1 MSHVLTSQSS
11 NTEIAEI
18 FQTIG
23 EILAAQGENIFRT
36 RAYARAAESIRHAEQ
51 PLKDIWEKGELDD
64 VPGIGKGFLG
74 LLNELFTVGFIAEFD
89 SVIGSIPAGAF
100 QLMKLSGVGVKKAL
114 RLAQEYKLDNAKTA
128 FDTIKKKIEAGEI
141 QQLEGFGKKSADQL
155 LEAIEGYSG
164 DAPTRFVLPMGGKV
178 GEAVIAHLKT
188 IPACIDAEMLGSS
201 RRRSPTVGDI
211 DIAVKT
217 NQPKE
222 IMEQIKTFPGIQR
235 MLASGANTAR
245 FIDVSGIQ
253 VDVKTHGPEGWGNML
268 QHYTGSKQH
277 NIVLRS
283 IVQKK
288 GWSLSEKGL
297 QKEDG
302 NNLYDSEKELYN
314 ALGMDY
320 IPPEMRE
327 DRGEVDAA
335 LKKNLPKLIE
345 TKDIKGDVHMHTKID
360 FPTSHDMGES
370 TIAELLDRAAELKYE
385 YLGFSDHN
393 PKSSALDAK
402 ERLEAVKKRNKTIND
417 EVRQWEQTSNAK
429 GQTIRVF
436 KGLEVDIR
444 PDGTL
449 ALEDEALELLDYA
462 IASIHAQLRQPR
474 EEMTAR
480 ILKALAHPKVRIW
493 GHPSARVLMERD
505 GIDCDW
511 EKIFAFCAENNKII
525 EINSAPSRLDLA
537 DTLIPVALEH
547 GVKFIIDTDS
557 HHVDQLS
564 LMPYGVSQ
572 ARRGWLEAK
581 HVVNTF
587 SSKEFAK
594 ILKS

>member
-1 MSHVLTSQSS
+1 MSHVLTANSS
-11 NTEIAEI
+11 NVEVAYI

-23 EILAAQGENIFRT
+23 EILTAQGENIFRT
-36 RAYARAAESIRHAEQ
+36 RAYARAAESLRHVEQ
-51 PLKDIWEKGELDD
+51 PLKDLWERDELDS

-74 LLNELFTVGFIAEFD
+74 LLNELYTVGFIAEFD
-89 SVIGSIPAGAF
+89 LIIGSIPAGAF

-114 RLAQEYKLDNAKTA
+114 RLAQEYKLDDAKTA
-128 FDTIKKKIEAGEI
+128 FSIIKEKITQGEI
-141 QQLEGFGKKSADQL
+141 QNLEGFGKKSADQL
-155 LEAIEGYSG
+155 LEAIESFNG
-164 DAPTRFVLPMGGKV
+164 DAPTRFVLPLGGKV
-178 GEAVIAHLKT
+178 AQAVIGHLKLS
-188 IPACIDAEMLGSS
+188 PACIEAETLGSS
-201 RRRSPTVGDI
+201 RRKSPTVGDI

-217 NQPKE
+217 TEPQV

-253 VDVKTHGPEGWGNML
+253 VDVKTHEPEGWGNML

-297 QKEDG
+297 QKDG
-302 NNLYDSEKELYN
+302 KTILYETEKELYN

-327 DRGEVDAA
+327 DRGEVEVA
-335 LKKNLPKLIE
+335 LKHAVPTLIE
-345 TKDIKGDVHMHTKID
+345 VGDIRGDVHVHTKMD

-370 TIAELLDRAAELKYE
+370 TIAELLDRALELNYE
-385 YLGFSDHN
+385 YIGFSDHN
-393 PKSSALDAK
+393 PKFSGLSAK
-402 ERLEAVKKRNKTIND
+402 ERLAAVEKRNEVIDAQCHHRQKTNG
-417 EVRQWEQTSNAK
+417 K
-429 GQTIRVF
+429 KQTIKIL

-462 IASIHAQLRQPR
+462 IASIHAQLRQPK
-474 EEMTAR
+474 EEMTER
-480 ILKALAHPKVRIW
+480 ILKALSHPKVKIW

-505 GIDCDW
+505 GIECDW
-511 EKIFAFCAENNKII
+511 EKIFQFCAENQKII

-537 DTLIPVALEH
+537 DTLIPVAKEA
-547 GVKFIIDTDS
+547 GVRFIINTDT
-557 HHVDQLS
+557 HHLDNLS

-572 ARRGWLEAK
+572 ARRGWLETK
-581 HVVNTF
+581 DVINTLPV
-587 SSKEFAK
+587 KEFIKA
-594 ILKS
+594 LG

>member
-1 MSHVLTSQSS
+1 MSHSITSQSS
-11 NTEIAEI
+11 NSEIADT
-18 FQTIG
+18 FRTIG

-36 RAYARAAESIRHAEQ
+36 RAYARAADSIGHLEQ
-51 PLKDIWEKGELDD
+51 PLKDIWERGEVDD
-64 VPGIGKGFLG
+64 IPGIGKGFVG
-74 LLNELFTVGFIAEFD
+74 LINELFTVGFIAEFD
-89 SVIGSIPAGAF
+89 TVIGSIPAGAF

-114 RLAQEYKLDNAKTA
+114 RLADLYKLDKAETA
-128 FDTIKKKIEAGEI
+128 FEIMKKHIENGDL
-141 QQLEGFGKKSADQL
+141 QSLEGFGKKSADQL
-155 LEAIEGYSG
+155 LDAIESYRG
-164 DAPTRFVLPMGGKV
+164 DAPTRFVLPMGGRV
-178 GEAVIAHLKT
+178 SQAVIEHLKK
-188 IPACIDAEMLGSS
+188 IPECIDAETLGSS
-201 RRRSPTVGDI
+201 RRKSPTVGDI

-217 NQPKE
+217 NSPDK
-222 IMEQIKTFPGIQR
+222 IMELVKTFPGIHR
-235 MLASGANTAR
+235 LLALGANTAR
-245 FIDVSGIQ
+245 FIDASGIQ
-253 VDVKTHGPEGWGNML
+253 VDVKTHQPEGWGNML

-297 QKEDG
+297 QKEKE
-302 NNLYDSEKELYN
+302 NILYDTEKELYN

-335 LKKNLPKLIE
+335 LKKQLPQLIE
-345 TKDIKGDVHMHTKID
+345 PEDIKGDIHMHTNLD

-370 TIAELLDRAAELKYE
+370 SIAELLNRSVELGYE

-393 PKSSALDAK
+393 PKSSALNAK
-402 ERLEAVKKRNKTIND
+402 ERLEAVKKRNDDIDKA
-417 EVRQWEQTSNAK
+417 VGKWQMASGK
-429 GQTIRVF
+429 KMKVF

-449 ALEDEALELLDYA
+449 ALEDESLDVLDYA
-462 IASIHAQLRQPR
+462 IASIHAQLRQPKD
-474 EEMTAR
+474 EMTER
-480 ILKALAHPKVRIW
+480 VLKALAHPKVRVW

-547 GVKFIIDTDS
+547 GVKFIINTDT
-557 HHVDQLS
+557 HHVDNMS

-581 HVVNTF
+581 NVVNTF
-587 SSKEFAK
+587 SLKEFEK